1 MHPANLFGRITPMH
15 PFFSSDT
22 VSLIQTLWDRGLA
35 VDDIMERLDLHD
47 DFRPEV
53 QLVIDQW
60 VQACDDT
67 ENPSEPGDLDYY
79 PA

>member
-1 MHPANLFGRITPMH
+1 MSD
-15 PFFSSDT
+15 FFSDNT
-22 VSLIQTLWDRGLA
+22 VTLIQRLYVRGLHL
-35 VDDIMERLDLHD
+35 DDIMERLDLHD

-60 VQACDDT
+60 LQACDDT

>member
-1 MHPANLFGRITPMH
+1 MSD
-15 PFFSSDT
+15 FFSDNT
-22 VSLIQTLWDRGLA
+22 VTLIQRLYVRGLHL
-35 VDDIMERLDLHD
+35 DDIMERLYLED

-53 QLVIDQW
+53 QRIIDQW

>member
-1 MHPANLFGRITPMH
+1 MSD
-15 PFFSSDT
+15 FFSPDT
-22 VSLIQTLWDRGLA
+22 VSLIQKLYDRGLE

-53 QLVIDQW
+53 QMVIDRW
-60 VQACDDT
+60 LQACDDT

>member
-1 MHPANLFGRITPMH
+1 MSD
-15 PFFSSDT
+15 FFSDNT
-22 VSLIQTLWDRGLA
+22 VSLIQKLYDRGLE

-53 QLVIDQW
+53 QMVIDRW
-60 VQACDDT
+60 LQACDDT